1 MNSDPPRK
9 PAGEPRDTS
18 WPAVG
23 YETRDW
29 VPAAA
34 MGIRAAREG
43 HASVRYEA
51 SVPPT
56 IASLHP
62 SLSLEVAAEA
72 EEAAAELARF
82 DAELGSRVAGFA
94 PVLLR
99 SEAASSSQ
107 IENLTASARAIFSAE
122 LGAKGSRNAELIAAN
137 TRSLHAALD
146 LAEQITPA
154 SIAAMHRALMES
166 QARHAPGEYRT
177 EQVWI
182 GTRGDSPVGAEFV
195 PPHHERVASL
205 VEDLADFAARWDV
218 PSLVSVAIAHAQFET
233 IHPYTDGN
241 GRTGRALAQ
250 SMLRYRGVTRNV
262 AIPVSAGLLADV
274 DGYHAALTAY
284 RNGDLNDIVRAFA
297 AAAFRA
303 VANSRELVSDIDD
316 IRASWND
323 RLTARRD
330 SNAWRLL
337 DVFASRPVLDS
348 ATAAE
353 ELGIAQPNA
362 YPPLKALVDA
372 GIVRSKAEHK
382 LGPFWRSEEIL
393 HAIDAFAQR
402 AGRRQRG

>member
-166 QARHAPGEYRT
+166 QARRAPGEYRT

-393 HAIDAFAQR
+393 HAIDAFAER

>member
-18 WPAVG
+18 WPVVG

-51 SVPPT
+51 CVPPT

-62 SLSLEVAAEA
+62 SLSLEVAAAA

-393 HAIDAFAQR
+393 HAIDAFAER